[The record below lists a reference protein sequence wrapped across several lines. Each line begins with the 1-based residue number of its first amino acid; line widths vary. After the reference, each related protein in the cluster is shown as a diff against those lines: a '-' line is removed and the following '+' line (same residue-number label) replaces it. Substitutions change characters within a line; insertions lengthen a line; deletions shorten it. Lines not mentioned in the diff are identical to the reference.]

1 MTSFPRLARS
11 LICITLATFPV
22 VAGCGAQTVTETG
35 NPPFIDEER
44 LEVELDDGIRVEG
57 RSGATPGG
65 ASVTLRTIDGSAS
78 ASSTSAADGSFTLS
92 LSGGTETEYELVV
105 KSDGETE
112 TLRLGDSGEDP
123 SDGEPPSPAEPPS
136 PEVTDECLPI
146 LEELGEGVTSLRQ
159 DVDVFCGVDSDCV
172 LLDLDVPCYRGCP
185 VPTPASLGGAEQF
198 REGEADLRGL
208 CDELD
213 GLACVATASGPCMP
227 LPEVVPACV
236 ENSCVAAPPGSP
248 CNDIAAQGWND
259 LENFA
264 DGLGRSCMAD
274 TDCEIVQ
281 ISLTCTTCGSYAAV
295 NQDQAATLDAELGAL
310 IESTCVGF
318 SDLACEQV
326 AGCPVLPSSDA
337 RCVFD
342 PSNPASPAQENP
354 PPGECQIVE
363 RDLSCQGRI
372 NTAREAV
379 ILAVTD
385 AQQGCSEDADCD
397 LISDPTLSCLF
408 DYGTCGQSQ
417 AVALEQ
423 LPALEA
429 RLADL
434 EIEMCAPFEEAEC
447 PAESNSCPPN
457 TGITTAR
464 CDMGTCRAE

>member
-105 KSDGETE
+105 ESDGETE
-112 TLRLGDSGEDP
+112 TLRLGDSGED
-123 SDGEPPSPAEPPS
+123 SNDEEPPSPSEPPS
-136 PEVTDECLPI
+136 PDPERECSAI
-146 LEELGEGVTSLRQ
+146 GEALAEGMVSLRQ
-159 DVDVFCGVDSDCV
+159 DVDVACNDDADCV
-172 LLDLDVPCYRGCP
+172 LVDFELPCLNCTS
-185 VPTPASLGGAEQF
+185 PTPASLSGAERF
-198 REGEADLRGL
+198 REGEAELGKL
-208 CDELD
+208 CDES
-213 GLACVATASGPCMP
+213 AEQECVLMGPALCLP
-227 LPEVVPACV
+227 PPEVVPACV